1 MAEGRGKLGRIG
13 GIVNE
18 IRGKN
23 VLVFLDRTEST
34 DMMKSIL
41 IVLIQIK
48 NRTYNKLSVGWSV
61 IWMGSSLIKK

>member
-41 IVLIQIK
+41 IVIII
-48 NRTYNKLSVGWSV
+48 N
-61 IWMGSSLIKK
+61 

>member
-18 IRGKN
+18 IRWKN

>member
-1 MAEGRGKLGRIG
+1 MAEGGGKLGRIG

>member
-1 MAEGRGKLGRIG
+1 MAEGRGKRGRIG

-18 IRGKN
+18 IRWKN

-48 NRTYNKLSVGWSV
+48 NRTYNKLSVGWSA